1 VDAAAEIVAATRA
14 HVAAIFAMV
23 RELADYEKLTHLV
36 TGTEVDLERDLFG
49 GRPVIEAIVAAQA
62 GAPVGYALYFHTY
75 STFLTRRG
83 LWLEDIYVKPAA
95 RGKGIGQA
103 LLKRVA
109 SIAAERGC
117 ARFEWSVLD
126 WNQSAIDFYQH
137 LGATIMADWRI
148 ARVTGPA
155 LTQLADR

>member
-49 GRPVIEAIVAAQA
+49 ERPVIEAIVAAQA

>member
-1 VDAAAEIVAATRA
+1 MDAAAEIVAATRA